1 MVNEPNP
8 TGAGHAESFLS
19 EDVPVTITNRPRLV
33 ATDLDGTIVRDDGS
47 ISERTLAALELVES
61 SGAEVVFVTGRPPR
75 WMHQV
80 AQVTGHH
87 GLAICGNGAVVYDLR
102 NERIVGTH
110 PMDVTAAR
118 KVVGLLREA
127 VPDVSFAVETE
138 TGFMHESR
146 YPVLPRDVSI
156 VHAVGPVEELL
167 HGPVLKLLARHDTLD
182 PDVFLALARA
192 KAGAHAEFTH
202 SSAIALVEISALG
215 ISKAST
221 LAWFCAQRGIRT
233 EDVVAFGD
241 MPNDLPLLAWAG
253 QAYAVAN
260 AHPDVLAAVE
270 RHTASN
276 QDDGVAQVI
285 EKLFG

>member
-1 MVNEPNP
+1 
-8 TGAGHAESFLS
+8 
-19 EDVPVTITNRPRLV
+19 VTITNRPRLV

-61 SGAEVVFVTGRPPR
+61 AGAEVVFVTGRPPR
-75 WMHQV
+75 WMHHV
-80 AQVTGHH
+80 AKVTGHL

-102 NERIVGTH
+102 AERVVGTH
-110 PMDVTAAR
+110 PMDVSAAR
-118 KVVGLLREA
+118 TVAGLLRAA

-138 TGFMHESR
+138 DAFMHEPA
-146 YPVLPRDVSI
+146 YPVLARDTSI
-156 VHAVGPVEELL
+156 VHAVGPVDELL
-167 HGPVLKLLARHDTLD
+167 TGPVLKLLARHESLD
-182 PDVFLALARA
+182 PDAFLALARER
-192 KAGAHAEFTH
+192 AGTYAEFTH

-215 ISKAST
+215 VSKAST
-221 LAWFCAQRGIRT
+221 LAWFCAQRDIRT

-241 MPNDLPLLAWAG
+241 MPNDLPLLGWAG

-276 QDDGVAQVI
+276 QDDGVAQVL

>member
-1 MVNEPNP
+1 MDPIGP
-8 TGAGHAESFLS
+8 GAGHEESFLS
-19 EDVPVTITNRPRLV
+19 EDVHVTITNRPRLV

-61 SGAEVVFVTGRPPR
+61 TGAEVVFVTGRPPR
-75 WMHQV
+75 WMYQV
-80 AQVTGHH
+80 AQVTGHR

-102 NERIVGTH
+102 AERVVGTH
-110 PMDVTAAR
+110 TMDVTAAR
-118 KVVGLLREA
+118 KVVHLLREA
-127 VPDVSFAVETE
+127 VPEVTFAVETE
-138 TGFMHESR
+138 TGFMHEPR
-146 YPVLPRDVSI
+146 YPALERDVSI
-156 VHAVGPVEELL
+156 VHAIGPVEDLL
-167 HGPVLKLLARHDTLD
+167 NGPVLKLLARHESLD
-182 PDVFLALARA
+182 PDLFLALAREQ
-192 KAGAHAEFTH
+192 AGAYAEFTH

-221 LAWFCAQRGIRT
+221 LAWFCTQRGIRS

-260 AHPDVLAAVE
+260 AHPAVLAAVE

>member
-1 MVNEPNP
+1 M
-8 TGAGHAESFLS
+8 
-19 EDVPVTITNRPRLV
+19 TITNRPRLV

-47 ISERTLAALELVES
+47 ISARTLAALELVES

-75 WMHQV
+75 WMKRV
-80 AQVTGHH
+80 AEVTGHR

-102 NERIVGTH
+102 GERVVGTH
-110 PMDVTAAR
+110 TMDVTAAR
-118 KVVGLLREA
+118 KVSRLLREA
-127 VPDVSFAVETE
+127 VPDVTFAVETE
-138 TGFMHESR
+138 TGFMHEPT
-146 YPVLPRDVSI
+146 YPTLERDVSI

-167 HGPVLKLLARHDTLD
+167 TGPVLKLLARHHSLD
-182 PDVFLALARA
+182 PDVFLALARDR
-192 KAGAHAEFTH
+192 AGAYAEFTH
-202 SSAIALVEISALG
+202 SSSIALVEISALG

-260 AHPDVLAAVE
+260 AHPDVLAAVT
-270 RHTASN
+270 RHTGSN
-276 QDDGVAQVI
+276 QDDGVAEVL

>member
-1 MVNEPNP
+1 M
-8 TGAGHAESFLS
+8 
-19 EDVPVTITNRPRLV
+19 TITNRPRLV

-75 WMHQV
+75 WMRQV
-80 AQVTGHH
+80 AKVTGHH

-102 NERIVGTH
+102 AERLVGTH

-118 KVVGLLREA
+118 KVVRLLREA
-127 VPDVSFAVETE
+127 VPDVTFAVETE
-138 TGFMHESR
+138 TGFMHEPG

-156 VHAVGPVEELL
+156 VHAVGPVEDLL
-167 HGPVLKLLARHDTLD
+167 NGPVLKLLARHETLD
-182 PDVFLALARA
+182 PDAFLALARDR
-192 KAGAHAEFTH
+192 AGAYAEFTH

-221 LAWFCAQRGIRT
+221 LAWFCTQRGIRT